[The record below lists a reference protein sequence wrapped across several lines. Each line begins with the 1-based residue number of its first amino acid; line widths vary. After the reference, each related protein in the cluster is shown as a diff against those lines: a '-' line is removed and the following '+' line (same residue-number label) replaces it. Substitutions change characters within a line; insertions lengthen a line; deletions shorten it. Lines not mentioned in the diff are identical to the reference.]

1 MLCRNVYCKEDVSNK
16 MELSSGSHD
25 VREKEHG
32 HLKEM
37 VFVNNPHRGPTKIGS
52 SVGSSNLFSQYAS

>member
-25 VREKEHG
+25 VREKKHG
-32 HLKEM
+32 HLKEI
-37 VFVNNPHRGPTKIGS
+37 VFVNDPHRGPTLIGS
-52 SVGSSNLFSQYAS
+52 SVGS